1 MFPEKVHGLIQFS
14 FFTLM
19 NKEEQPIE
27 ALLQEQFPDIY
38 EAEARKVLLENGRL
52 MEVKAGE
59 LMMDIGQYIKF
70 IPLVVKGLLKI
81 MREDKDGHE
90 LLLYYIHPGE
100 TCAMSLTCCQ
110 GEARSNVRAVAE
122 EDTLAVAVPVRLLDE
137 WTTEYRSLKSFVL
150 LSYQRR
156 FDELLKT
163 IDGIAFQH
171 LDDRLISALEARGR
185 NKVLEV
191 THQELA
197 TELNSSREV
206 ISRLLKQLEHQ
217 GRVRM
222 GRGKLEWLG

>member
-1 MFPEKVHGLIQFS
+1 
-14 FFTLM
+14 M
-19 NKEEQPIE
+19 NTEELPIE
-27 ALLQEQFPDIY
+27 QWLQEQFPDIY
-38 EAEARKVLLENGRL
+38 EVEARKVLLENGHV
-52 MEVKAGE
+52 MEVKAGD
-59 LMMDIGQYIKF
+59 LLMDIGQYIKF
-70 IPLVVKGLLKI
+70 IPLVLKGSLKI
-81 MREDKDGHE
+81 MREDNDGHE

-110 GEARSNVRAVAE
+110 SDARSNVRAVAE
-122 EDTLAVAVPVRLLDE
+122 EDTLALAVPVQLLDR
-137 WTTEYRSLKSFVL
+137 WTTEFRSLKSFVL

-171 LDDRLISALEARGR
+171 LDDRLIAALETRGR
-185 NKVLEV
+185 HKVLHV